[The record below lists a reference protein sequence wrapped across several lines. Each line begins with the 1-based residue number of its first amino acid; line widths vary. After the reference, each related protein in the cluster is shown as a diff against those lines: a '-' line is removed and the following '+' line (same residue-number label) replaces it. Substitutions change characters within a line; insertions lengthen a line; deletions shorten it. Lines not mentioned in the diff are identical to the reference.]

1 MDYKKFLGKPQIKAE
16 LYDPIIDLF
25 EKENKPLSI
34 KEVASILNF
43 SYSVAKQRLHKLAW
57 NDILIMLKR
66 GYYCLPRLSSS
77 YTKISKPKGK
87 LVFLNSCIRIM
98 GSSKGVWI
106 TIYNSKFG
114 EVNNGKFCIV
124 KFIGDDKFIIRKTND
139 FHGSKIYLLT
149 SKSVGISVSRKRLPE
164 EITSKLSTK
173 VIPIKIGVY
182 LEEWKISVRDL
193 FSTESKEDG
202 ELAEELSKIG
212 EVDKQN
218 KFKSL
223 KADILFSKKG
233 MTIPIEITIGKP
245 SDISKR
251 DQGRKSSIKSSQI
264 MLRLYYS
271 IKWNLLRGL
280 PTILII
286 HKDWEQYEW
295 VSKEQEFMK
304 RFNCYVIF
312 TNFKENWAKKVAQEI
327 KRLTESSR
335 FNKTT
340 QLGSKSSSN

>member
-1 MDYKKFLGKPQIKAE
+1 
-16 LYDPIIDLF
+16 
-25 EKENKPLSI
+25 
-34 KEVASILNF
+34 
-43 SYSVAKQRLHKLAW
+43 
-57 NDILIMLKR
+57 
-66 GYYCLPRLSSS
+66 
-77 YTKISKPKGK
+77 
-87 LVFLNSCIRIM
+87 
-98 GSSKGVWI
+98 
-106 TIYNSKFG
+106 
-114 EVNNGKFCIV
+114 
-124 KFIGDDKFIIRKTND
+124 
-139 FHGSKIYLLT
+139 
-149 SKSVGISVSRKRLPE
+149 
-164 EITSKLSTK
+164 
-173 VIPIKIGVY
+173 
-182 LEEWKISVRDL
+182 
-193 FSTESKEDG
+193 
-202 ELAEELSKIG
+202 
-212 EVDKQN
+212 
-218 KFKSL
+218 
-223 KADILFSKKG
+223 